1 MQLVNIC
8 ARKSSTLIIM
18 HNKTNPILLTLVL
31 LLFSFFS
38 QAQVY
43 TSKAHKVVING
54 SSNVHDWTSVVGIVN
69 VQGDFIFS
77 NGVLQKLN
85 GAQVVILTKS
95 IKSTKNSSI
104 MDDRTY
110 STLKADKNPNIVFTA
125 TRLGGI
131 VPGKNE
137 TTVTVSGTLNIAGA
151 SRPVDLVFKIKTLS
165 NGDLEIKGSQKV
177 IMSNHGIKPPSFML
191 GAMKVGDE
199 VTIEYYV
206 LLQKK

>member
-1 MQLVNIC
+1 
-8 ARKSSTLIIM
+8 M
-18 HNKTNPILLTLVL
+18 HNKTNPILLTLAL

-125 TRLGGI
+125 TR
-131 VPGKNE
+131 
-137 TTVTVSGTLNIAGA
+137 
-151 SRPVDLVFKIKTLS
+151 
-165 NGDLEIKGSQKV
+165 
-177 IMSNHGIKPPSFML
+177 
-191 GAMKVGDE
+191 
-199 VTIEYYV
+199 
-206 LLQKK
+206 